1 MTARVLPAAFIL
13 VALLADARGKHELAY
28 WLVVAA
34 VPAAA
39 GSMLSLFGSLADVAP
54 HTDEE
59 TRRRALTLLAS
70 LALALIVLAAAVR
83 SPAQLDETVPALGT
97 SALAGALCLYA
108 CQAVVAVGTQLAA
121 LRFVLRTSR

>member
-1 MTARVLPAAFIL
+1 MTARVLPACLLLA
-13 VALLADARGKHELAY
+13 ALLADGSGNHEVAY

-59 TRRRALTLLAS
+59 TRRRALTTFAS
-70 LALALIVLAAAVR
+70 LALGLIVLAAAVR
-83 SPAQLDETVPALGT
+83 SPAELDETVPALGT
-97 SALAGALCLYA
+97 SALAAALCRYA
-108 CQAVVAVGTQLAA
+108 CQAVVAVGTQLGA